1 MPPRRSNGRSAAGPK
16 KSQQQSTLS
25 FGAKSRITK
34 PTTSTPGKPSKSVS
48 EPAAKEIIAEATTPE
63 TPASPELSEEP
74 IPPVTEEPQPQTEE
88 ERRALQIADAQLRK
102 YWSNEEKSRKTPRVH
117 QDGVDLHEKI
127 LRHFDLSS
135 QYGPCIGIS
144 RLQRWHRAHN
154 LDLNPPIEVLAV
166 LLKGDKK
173 GVRDTAYID
182 ELIS

>member
-1 MPPRRSNGRSAAGPK
+1 MPPRRSTGRSAAGPK
-16 KSQQQSTLS
+16 TQQQSTLS
-25 FGAKSRITK
+25 FGSKSRITK
-34 PTTSTPGKPSKSVS
+34 PTTSPPGKPAKRIS
-48 EPAAKEIIAEATTPE
+48 EPVAKEIVAETSTPE

-74 IPPVTEEPQPQTEE
+74 SSPVIEEPQPQTEE
-88 ERRALQIADAQLRK
+88 ERRALQITDAQLKR
-102 YWSNEEKSRKTPRVH
+102 YWSDQEKSRKTPQVH
-117 QDGVDLHEKI
+117 QDDVDLHEKI

-166 LLKGDKK
+166 LLKGAKK

>member
-1 MPPRRSNGRSAAGPK
+1 MPSRRRCAGNEQLRLRFVPNDTFNKASQGQEGHWWSLHAQIRQLIHNLVTHARNMPPRRSNGRSAAGPK

-88 ERRALQIADAQLRK
+88 ERRALQITDAQLRK
-102 YWSNEEKSRKTPRVH
+102 YWSNEEKSRKTPRGRVPFYMPAIFL
-117 QDGVDLHEKI
+117 G
-127 LRHFDLSS
+127 
-135 QYGPCIGIS
+135 
-144 RLQRWHRAHN
+144 WH
-154 LDLNPPIEVLAV
+154 
-166 LLKGDKK
+166 
-173 GVRDTAYID
+173 
-182 ELIS
+182 